1 MPGVGRSAWLEQHPQ
16 MARRIQR
23 GGPDLGNHNM
33 HHLDIAAM
41 DASGARAEI
50 CGVRRLFFYIGRF
63 GSA

>member
-1 MPGVGRSAWLEQHPQ
+1 

-23 GGPDLGNHNM
+23 GGHDLGNHNM

-50 CGVRRLFFYIGRF
+50 AECAACSSI
-63 GSA
+63 

>member
-1 MPGVGRSAWLEQHPQ
+1 